1 MSSCCGTETV
11 ELPNEP
17 RVAGKIRTVALVGPP
32 NSGKSTLFNRLTG
45 LRQKVANYPGVT
57 VEQRVGRLSGIGRGD
72 LTLIDLPGI
81 YGLDRYSEDA
91 RVAVEVLHG
100 EMPGTPV
107 PDAILLVLDSLQL
120 RRQLMLAAPVLA
132 LNLPTL
138 VLLNMSDLM
147 EARGGQVDTL
157 ALARELGVPV
167 AKISATRGTGLDA
180 INHFLDRKAETAPAG
195 NGWART
201 AALAGQAE
209 LSGAAALD
217 QQAGT
222 TGAPA
227 TTTRIELP
235 VIGNPRSYRQWATG
249 ISTRTKYK
257 APLSSEWSKRI
268 DGVLLHRVW
277 GPLFFLAVVFA
288 VFQVVFT
295 IGNPLSDAMGNLL
308 YAAGDKVAPLLGHGW
323 LESLAID
330 GVWRGVASVLVFL
343 PQILLLF
350 LFIGVLEDSGYL
362 ARAALIADRVMRSIG
377 LNGKAFIPLLSAYA
391 CAVPAIM
398 ATRTI
403 ENKRDRFA
411 TILVT
416 PFMTCSARLPIYL
429 LMIAAFIPNKPLLG
443 DFLGMQAAV
452 MLSLYVLGFLAAL
465 GTARLLK
472 SSILK
477 ASSAPFI
484 LELPQYR
491 MPTLRSL
498 ALRLMDR
505 GKIFLKQ
512 AGTVILSVTVVL
524 WVLSHLPAGTTLGE
538 SLIGRVGHWIE
549 PVIRPLGF
557 NWKIGIGLLTSVMAR
572 EVIVGTLGTLYGADP
587 TTHSLGL
594 QAALRHDLTLGGA
607 MALVVFFAFALQCT
621 STLAIVRREMNS
633 WKWPLLQFCYM
644 SVLAYVAAL
653 VTNQAILAFMR

>member
-1 MSSCCGTETV
+1 MSDCCSPATTIEVPPPTNLDPG
-11 ELPNEP
+11 
-17 RVAGKIRTVALVGPP
+17 VAGRIRTVALVGPP

-57 VEQRVGRLSGIGRGD
+57 VEQRIGRLNGIGRPD
-72 LTLIDLPGI
+72 LILIDLPGI
-81 YGLDRYSEDA
+81 YGLDSYSEDA
-91 RVAVEVLHG
+91 RVAVDVLRG
-100 EMPGTPV
+100 EMPGTPI
-107 PDAILLVLDSLQL
+107 PDAVLLVLDSLQL
-120 RRQLMLAAPVLA
+120 RRQLMLAAPVLS
-132 LNLPTL
+132 LGLPTL

-147 EARGGQVDTL
+147 ESRGGRVDTL
-157 ALARELGVPV
+157 ALAQEMGVPV
-167 AKISATRGTGLDA
+167 AKISATQGVGLDA
-180 INHFLDRKAETAPAG
+180 IQHFLNRKAEPLVQGTNG
-195 NGWART
+195 N
-201 AALAGQAE
+201 GQAE
-209 LSGAAALD
+209 TPLAAS
-217 QQAGT
+217 
-222 TGAPA
+222 
-227 TTTRIELP
+227 RIELP
-235 VIGNPRSYRQWATG
+235 VMGNPRSYRQWATG

-257 APLSSEWSKRI
+257 APLSSEWTKRI
-268 DGVLLHRVW
+268 DGILLHRIW
-277 GPLFFLAVVFA
+277 GPLVFLAVVFA
-288 VFQVVFT
+288 VFQVVFS
-295 IGNPLSDAMGNLL
+295 IGQPLSDALGDVLNKGGAQIGALMGP
-308 YAAGDKVAPLLGHGW
+308 GPV
-323 LESLAID
+323 ESLLID

-411 TILVT
+411 TILVA
-416 PFMTCSARLPIYL
+416 PFMTCSARLPIYM
-429 LMIAAFIPNKPLLG
+429 LMIAAFIPNKPILG
-443 DFLGMQAAV
+443 DFFGLRAAV
-452 MLSLYVLGFLAAL
+452 MLSLYLLGFVAAL
-465 GTARLLK
+465 TTARLLK

-491 MPTLRSL
+491 LPTVRSL
-498 ALRLMDR
+498 SLRLMDR
-505 GKIFLKQ
+505 GKVFLKQ
-512 AGTVILSVTVVL
+512 AGTIILAVTIVL
-524 WVLSHLPAGTTLGE
+524 WMLSHVPFHADLPH
-538 SLIGRVGHWIE
+538 SLIGRLGQLIE

-587 TTHSLGL
+587 ATQSLGL

-621 STLAIVRREMNS
+621 STLAIVRRETNS
-633 WKWPLLQFCYM
+633 WRWPALQFVYM

-653 VTNQAILAFMR
+653 ATNQFIVHFVR

>member
-1 MSSCCGTETV
+1 MSSCCNTPTIDIPV
-11 ELPNEP
+11 EP
-17 RVAGKIRTVALVGPP
+17 RVAGRIRNVALVGPP

-57 VEQRVGRLSGIGRGD
+57 VEQRVGRLNGIGLPD

-81 YGLDRYSEDA
+81 YGLDTYSEDA

-107 PDAILLVLDSLQL
+107 PDAILLVLDSLHL

-132 LNLPTL
+132 LGLPTL

-147 EARGGQVDTL
+147 EARGGHIDTL
-157 ALARELGVPV
+157 ALAQELGVPV
-167 AKISATRGTGLDA
+167 AKISAVRGTGLDS
-180 INHFLDRKAETAPAG
+180 IGHFLNRKAEPDAPPSA
-195 NGWART
+195 
-201 AALAGQAE
+201 
-209 LSGAAALD
+209 
-217 QQAGT
+217 
-222 TGAPA
+222 
-227 TTTRIELP
+227 TRIELP
-235 VIGNPRSYRQWATG
+235 VVGNPRSYRQWAHG
-249 ISTRTKYK
+249 VSNRTKYK
-257 APLSSEWSKRI
+257 APVSNQATRRI
-268 DGVLLHRVW
+268 DAILLHPVW
-277 GPLFFLAVVFA
+277 GPLIFLAVVFT
-288 VFQVVFT
+288 VFQVVFS
-295 IGNPLSDAMGNLL
+295 IGQPLSDGFGDLL
-308 YAAGDKVAPLLGHGW
+308 NKAGDAVAPLLGHGW

-411 TILVT
+411 TILVA
-416 PFMTCSARLPIYL
+416 PFMTCSARLPIYM

-443 DFLGMQAAV
+443 DFFGLRAAV
-452 MLSLYVLGFLAAL
+452 MLSLYFLGFVAAL
-465 GTARLLK
+465 ATARLLK

-491 MPTLRSL
+491 LPTFRSL
-498 ALRLMDR
+498 GLRVVDR
-505 GKIFLKQ
+505 GRVFLRQ
-512 AGTVILSVTVVL
+512 AGTVILAVTLVL
-524 WVLSHLPAGTTLGE
+524 WILSHVPFHAALGE
-538 SLIGRVGHWIE
+538 SVIGRLGHFIE

-587 TTHSLGL
+587 ATQSLGL

-621 STLAIVRREMNS
+621 STLAIVRRETNS
-633 WKWPLLQFCYM
+633 WKWPALQFCYM
-644 SVLAYVAAL
+644 GVLAYLAAL
-653 VTNQAILAFMR
+653 ATNQIILNFIH